1 MEARQNIW
9 TAVQPHLG
17 WILAVLGVLL
27 VVALAVGVWWWLRK
41 KRGPEVPGA
50 QRPLDSGR
58 LVGIRKRFLNGL
70 PWRYRAAVMDFPT
83 LVVLGPAGSGK
94 TKLIDLDVDW
104 RRQANQFMPSYTDDP
119 LMQIYFGPDVVV
131 QELSAPLLEDGSAQ
145 ARTALRKLW
154 RATFGKL
161 GRGVVVV
168 VLDVRWLVE
177 TPPDDV
183 RRVTQLLRGKI
194 NLIAEVRKEPIE
206 TRLCLTHMD
215 TLPGYADFAQLLRKN
230 GVPLDLEV
238 PQRGEEERL
247 ATALQSMEKYLA
259 LGLTSLPVDAFERL
273 EAFYSRGGE
282 SFKALSRFIAALWE
296 GGTLA
301 FPPRLTRVYL
311 SSPTPEARAS
321 GTLAVAPEKK
331 TQFLQKNYRWVHLR
345 RCAIALAVCAVPV
358 LAAYG
363 NFYLKLQ
370 EAQRRMVAFN
380 DTVSHLK
387 KQHQRVEGAVIE
399 GQADKVMEAM
409 DGLLNSE
416 GYWPLLRRSF
426 KDERAKLSANL
437 AEIIREAYLR
447 PMLQSC
453 QTQCVECGSSIPGCL
468 AVGAGAQGQAAQ
480 ADSCGYEK
488 AWCRPELMLHV
499 QALLYA
505 SNQDELGKFVL
516 RSLHSEQKGTWRASM
531 AKALGA
537 GAPTRERNWIDAL
550 ELHEPMIF
558 DYILASAR
566 PWRSGS
572 PDEFDTDEGSEG
584 KRSREE
590 DLDWARWPFQG
601 LTTQGQIAHW
611 RTHFTRLQAW
621 IDSDELDMEQWR
633 SLQKERHELK
643 RILAD
648 QLLLQASARKIID
661 LLNASQA
668 EVNKDTFVGIDS
680 TLEALDWTAKH
691 RAEIEGVLQ
700 LEAATDE
707 ALEAA
712 EKMSPAQLL
721 TQAEGLFEAGTD
733 AFAIEFAVPK
743 REFRF
748 VPAEVSRQL
757 LRKYLQRL
765 DRTDRLA
772 FDAARQAPGTAVAGM
787 SVAGMTV
794 LAKAT
799 EEGFE
804 DAGGEAVPSGQVVSR
819 VVFDAEVKPLVD
831 EFTELI
837 AKSKLTQEEAAKRE
851 AYVLGKVTDFAERY
865 RRGIFATYRDYRLTA
880 DKSNLSNQLSTLVQP
895 SSPLVEMLREVTHR
909 ASVGPLDGR
918 LYAPLRDGVAPFKPI
933 VQLMTPD
940 KDGNYPALGQYITL
954 VAQLQGEITGIKPA
968 GTKAP
973 AKGAEAKAGKEE
985 AEGEPPGTQLA
996 ELLSP
1001 LARASLSMLLE
1012 EEGSYLNRVD
1022 AWLDQQGILGEFR
1035 KPFRQPFLLARNIGR
1050 EELEQVLKEEWT
1062 AEYKRVLEPLL
1073 KRYPFNPDAQQEI
1086 DPAELAVLRRK
1097 DGEFWQFIN
1106 RVMSPIIVERGSDW
1120 TVRTPLRSR
1129 VLVPQRM
1136 VSTLNQVSR
1145 LSRILWDDEGKPMP
1159 ISLQVR
1165 PLPLPRAPT
1174 PGDFVTM
1181 SYFKCGAAS
1190 SFGFNQSP
1198 TWQEFPVSW
1207 WDQRTASLGVE
1218 LRSPVRDGK
1227 RYRTVEMANSSWSC
1241 FRLLDLGSFTD
1252 EQNMVWALPGPDGD
1266 VSAQELEVS
1275 FGLRGEPWAAFRRNA
1290 K

>member
-1 MEARQNIW
+1 VEASQNSIW

-17 WILAVLGVLL
+17 WILVVVGILL
-27 VVALAVGVWWWLRK
+27 VVGLAVGAWWWLRK
-41 KRGPEVPGA
+41 KRGPEVPA
-50 QRPLDSGR
+50 TQRALDSGR
-58 LVGIRKRFLNGL
+58 LVAIRQRFLSGL
-70 PWRYRAAVMDFPT
+70 PFRYRAAVMDFPT

-145 ARTALRKLW
+145 ARKALRKLW
-154 RATFGKL
+154 RASFGKL
-161 GRGVVVV
+161 GRGLVVV

-194 NLIAEVRKEPIE
+194 NLIAEVRKAPIE

-215 TLPGYADFAQLLRKN
+215 TLPGFADFAQLLRKN

-282 SFKALSRFIAALWE
+282 CFSALARFVAALWE

-301 FPPRLTRVYL
+301 FPPKLTRVYL
-311 SSPTPEARAS
+311 SSPTPEARATGS
-321 GTLAVAPEKK
+321 LSVEPEKK
-331 TQFLQKNYRWVHLR
+331 AQHLQQSYRWVHLR
-345 RCAIALAVCAVPV
+345 RCALILAVCALPV

-363 NFYLKLQ
+363 NFYRKLGV
-370 EAQRRMVAFN
+370 AQSRMGEFN
-380 DTVSHLK
+380 ETVSHLK

-399 GQADKVMEAM
+399 GQAEKVMEAM
-409 DGLLNSE
+409 DGLLTSE
-416 GYWPLLRRSF
+416 RYWPLLSRSF
-426 KDERAKLSANL
+426 KDERARLNANL

-453 QTQCVECGSSIPGCL
+453 QVQCRQCGSSIPGCL
-468 AVGAGAQGQAAQ
+468 AVGPDTKSAQ
-480 ADSCGYEK
+480 AESCGYEE
-488 AWCRPELMLHV
+488 AWCRPELMLHI
-499 QALLYA
+499 QAVLYA
-505 SNQDELGKFVL
+505 SNQEELGKFIL
-516 RSLHSEQKGTWRASM
+516 RSLHSEHKGTWRAAM
-531 AKALGA
+531 AEGLGTA
-537 GAPTRERNWIDAL
+537 EGPTRERNWVDAL
-550 ELHEPMIF
+550 ELHEPMVF
-558 DYILASAR
+558 DYVIASAR
-566 PWRSGS
+566 PWGSGLPELGADADS
-572 PDEFDTDEGSEG
+572 VVG
-584 KRSREE
+584 RSRAE
-590 DLDWARWPFQG
+590 DLDWAGWPYKG
-601 LTTQGQIAHW
+601 LTLQGQIAHW

-621 IDSDELDMEQWR
+621 VESEELDLEQWR

-643 RILAD
+643 MILTD
-648 QLLLQASARKIID
+648 QLLLQASARKVVD
-661 LLNASQA
+661 LINASQA
-668 EVNKDTFVGIDS
+668 EVTKDTFAGIDS
-680 TLEALDWTAKH
+680 TLDALDWTEKN
-691 RAEIEGVLQ
+691 RETIEAVLQ
-700 LEAATDE
+700 LEAAID
-707 ALEAA
+707 AAIEAA

-721 TQAEGLFEAGTD
+721 TQADGLFEAGTGE
-733 AFAIEFAVPK
+733 FAIEFPLPK
-743 REFRF
+743 KEFRF

-765 DRTDRLA
+765 DKTDRLA
-772 FDAARQAPGTAVAGM
+772 FDPGRQAPGTAVA
-787 SVAGMTV
+787 SMTV
-794 LAKAT
+794 LAKGT
-799 EEGFE
+799 EDGE
-804 DAGGEAVPSGQVVSR
+804 DAGGETVPSGQVVSR
-819 VVFDAEVKPLVD
+819 VVFDAEVKPVVD

-851 AYVLGKVTDFAERY
+851 AYVLGKVTDFSERY
-865 RRGIFATYRDYRLTA
+865 RRGIFATYRDYQFSA
-880 DKSNLSNQLSTLVQP
+880 DKNSLANQLSTLVQP

-940 KDGNYPALGQYITL
+940 KDGNYPALGQYIML
-954 VAQLQGEITGIKPA
+954 VAQLQGEISGGKAA
-968 GTKAP
+968 GAKAP
-973 AKGAEAKAGKEE
+973 AKAAESKAGKEE
-985 AEGEPPGTQLA
+985 AEGEPPGAQLV

-1001 LARASLSMLLE
+1001 LGRVSLSMLLE
-1012 EEGSYLNRVD
+1012 EEGSYLSKVD

-1062 AEYKRVLEPLL
+1062 AEYKRVLEPLM

-1086 DPAELAVLRRK
+1086 DPAELVVLRRK
-1097 DGEFWQFIN
+1097 DGEFWQFID
-1106 RVMSPIIVERGSDW
+1106 RVMSPIVVERGSEW
-1120 TVRTPLRSR
+1120 TVRSPLKSR

-1145 LSRILWDDEGKPMP
+1145 LSRILWDDEGKPVP

-1165 PLPLPRAPT
+1165 PLPLPRAPV

-1181 SYFKCGAAS
+1181 SYFKCGSAS

-1198 TWQEFPVSW
+1198 TWENFPVSW

-1218 LRSPVRDGK
+1218 LRSPVREGK

-1241 FRLLDLGSFTD
+1241 FRLLELGSFTD
-1252 EQNMVWALPGPDGD
+1252 EQNMVWALPGPEGD
-1266 VSAQELEVS
+1266 TSSQELEVS
-1275 FGLRGEPWAAFRRNA
+1275 FGLRGEPWAAFRRNT

>member
-1 MEARQNIW
+1 VEASQNSIW
-9 TAVQPHLG
+9 TALQPHLG

-27 VVALAVGVWWWLRK
+27 VVGLAVGAWWWLRN
-41 KRGPEVPGA
+41 KRGPEVPGT

-58 LVGIRKRFLNGL
+58 LVAIRRKFLNGL
-70 PWRYRAAVMDFPT
+70 PFRYRAAVMDFPT

-145 ARTALRKLW
+145 ARSALRKLW
-154 RATFGKL
+154 RASFGKL
-161 GRGVVVV
+161 GRGMVVV

-194 NLIAEVRKEPIE
+194 NLIAEVRKAPIE

-215 TLPGYADFAQLLRKN
+215 TLPGFADFAQLLRKN

-282 SFKALSRFIAALWE
+282 CFSALSRFVAALWE

-311 SSPTPEARAS
+311 SSPTPEARALGS
-321 GTLAVAPEKK
+321 LSVEPEKK
-331 TQFLQKNYRWVHLR
+331 TQQLQQNYRWVHLR
-345 RCAIALAVCAVPV
+345 RCAIILAVCALPV

-363 NFYLKLQ
+363 HFYRKLGM
-370 EAQRRMVAFN
+370 AQREMAAFN

-387 KQHQRVEGAVIE
+387 KQNQRVEGAVIE
-399 GQADKVMEAM
+399 GQAEKVMEAI
-409 DGLLNSE
+409 DGLLASE
-416 GYWPLLRRSF
+416 RYFPLLSRSF
-426 KDERAKLSANL
+426 KDEREQLNANL

-453 QTQCVECGSSIPGCL
+453 QQQCTQCGSSIPGCL
-468 AVGAGAQGQAAQ
+468 AVGPDVKSAQ
-480 ADSCGYEK
+480 AESCGYEQ
-488 AWCRPELMLHV
+488 AWCRPELMLHI
-499 QALLYA
+499 QAVLYA
-505 SNQDELGKFVL
+505 SNKDELGKFIL
-516 RSLHSEQKGTWRASM
+516 KSLHSTQKGTWRQSM
-531 AKALGA
+531 LAALGA
-537 GAPTRERNWIDAL
+537 GEPARERNWVDAL
-550 ELHEPMIF
+550 ELHESMVF
-558 DYILASAR
+558 DYVLASAR
-566 PWRSGS
+566 PWSSGL
-572 PDEFDTDEGSEG
+572 PELGSGEKSG
-584 KRSREE
+584 GGRSRAE
-590 DLDWARWPFQG
+590 DLDWARWPYKG
-601 LTTQGQIAHW
+601 LTLQGQIGHW

-621 IDSDELDMEQWR
+621 LESEELDLEQWR
-633 SLQKERHELK
+633 SLQKERQELK
-643 RILAD
+643 MILTD
-648 QLLLQASARKIID
+648 QLLLQASARKLID
-661 LLNASQA
+661 LINASQA
-668 EVNKDTFVGIDS
+668 DVTKDTFVGVES
-680 TLEALDWTAKH
+680 TLEALDWTAKN
-691 RAEIEGVLQ
+691 RETIESLLQ

-721 TQAEGLFEAGTD
+721 TQADGLFEASAD
-733 AFAIEFAVPK
+733 ELAIEFNLPK
-743 REFRF
+743 KEFRF
-748 VPAEVSRQL
+748 VPAEVSKQL

-765 DRTDRLA
+765 DKTDRLA
-772 FDAARQAPGTAVAGM
+772 FGPGRQVPGSAIAGT
-787 SVAGMTV
+787 TV
-794 LAKAT
+794 LAKGTA
-799 EEGFE
+799 E
-804 DAGGEAVPSGQVVSR
+804 DVENPGGEMVPSGQVVSR
-819 VVFDAEVKPLVD
+819 VVFDAEVKPVVD
-831 EFTELI
+831 EFTGLI

-851 AYVLGKVTDFAERY
+851 AYVLGKVSDFAERY
-865 RRGIFATYRDYRLTA
+865 RRGIFATYRDYQFSA
-880 DKSNLSNQLSTLVQP
+880 DKSSLPNQLSTLVQP
-895 SSPLVEMLREVTHR
+895 SSPLVEMLREVTYR

-918 LYAPLRDGVAPFKPI
+918 LYGPLKDGVAPFKPI

-940 KDGNYPALGQYITL
+940 KDGNYAALGQYIML
-954 VAQLQGEITGIKPA
+954 VAQLQGEISGGKPA
-968 GTKAP
+968 GAKAP
-973 AKGAEAKAGKEE
+973 AKGADAKAGKEE
-985 AEGEPPGTQLA
+985 AEGEAPGAQLV
-996 ELLSP
+996 EMLSP
-1001 LARASLSMLLE
+1001 LGRVSLSMLLE

-1035 KPFRQPFLLARNIGR
+1035 KPFRQPFLLARNVGR

-1062 AEYKRVLEPLL
+1062 AEYKRVLEPLM

-1097 DGEFWQFIN
+1097 DGEFWQFID
-1106 RVMSPIIVERGSDW
+1106 RVMSPIIVERGSEW
-1120 TVRTPLRSR
+1120 TVRGPLRTR

-1136 VSTLNQVSR
+1136 VSTLNQASR
-1145 LSRILWDDEGKPMP
+1145 LSRILWDDEGKPRP

-1165 PLPLPRAPT
+1165 PLPLPRAPV

-1181 SYFKCGAAS
+1181 SYFKCGGAS

-1198 TWQEFPVSW
+1198 TWQEFPVVW

-1218 LRSPVRDGK
+1218 LRSPVREGK

-1241 FRLLDLGSFTD
+1241 FRLLELGSFTD
-1252 EQNMVWALPGPDGD
+1252 EQNIVWALPGPEGD
-1266 VSAQELEVS
+1266 VSTQELEVS
-1275 FGLRGEPWAAFRRNA
+1275 FGLRGEPWAAFRRNTR
-1290 K
+1290 